1 MDFTSENFKRK
12 IEPFKFF
19 TDEEQYTLWLNT
31 AEDGYLADLFRTR
44 EDEGFIGNG
53 YDWEALAEIFL
64 AEIYEGEDDSF
75 DFDSEAGAFV
85 VYSEDGKSLSEFAL
99 AFKEACEDADLI
111 ADLFTRAEIR

>member
-12 IEPFKFF
+12 IEPFRW
-19 TDEEQYTLWLNT
+19 TSNDEQSTLYLEAGN
-31 AEDGYLADLFRTR
+31 GYLEEVFASRA
-44 EDEGFIGNG
+44 DEGFLGNG

-75 DFDSEAGAFV
+75 EFDSEADTFV
-85 VYSEDGKSLSEFAL
+85 VYSENGKSLAEFAL

-111 ADLFTRAEIR
+111 ADLFSRAELL